1 MTTNTDIFRRDL
13 IVALRLRNVPAD
25 RVGEIVAEVESH
37 VAETGEDPVDAFGSP
52 REYAESFRGPQT
64 RREQVALAGLL
75 LTSAAAGW
83 LIGAGVFGIVAGD
96 RVVGLPAAA
105 ALVLGA
111 VLWIPAVFAML
122 RRGERVRDPRDGR
135 PLSPAAAWTP
145 ALATGSFAVLAV
157 LLWLLAEAI
166 V

>member
-1 MTTNTDIFRRDL
+1 MSTSTDTYRRNL
-13 IVALRLRNVPAD
+13 IVALRLRDVPAD

-37 VAETGEDPVDAFGSP
+37 VADTGEDPVEAFGP
-52 REYAESFRGPQT
+52 AREYAESFRAPRT
-64 RREQVALAGLL
+64 RRGHVALVVLT

-83 LIGAGVFGIVAGD
+83 LIATAVFGLVEGE
-96 RVVGLPAAA
+96 RVVGLPAGA

-111 VLWIPAVFAML
+111 LLWIPAVFTML
-122 RRGERVRDPRDGR
+122 RRAEQVRDPRTGR

-145 ALATGSFAVLAV
+145 ALATGSFALLA
-157 LLWLLAEAI
+157 LALWLLARAI

>member
-1 MTTNTDIFRRDL
+1 MTSSTDAYRRDL
-13 IVALRLRNVPAD
+13 IVALRLRNVPPA

-37 VAETGEDPVDAFGSP
+37 VAETGEDPREAFGAP

-64 RREQVALAGLL
+64 RREQVALLALA

-83 LIGAGVFGIVAGD
+83 LIGTSAFGLATGD
-96 RVVGLPAAA
+96 RVAGLPAPAA
-105 ALVLGA
+105 MVLGA
-111 VLWIPAVFAML
+111 VLWIPAVVAML
-122 RRGERVRDPRDGR
+122 RRAERVRDPRDGR

-157 LLWLLAEAI
+157 GLWLLAEA
-166 V
+166 VV